1 MIFGAAFSIFQT
13 RATPLDDMK
22 VITKDD
28 LDTSMATF
36 KDGLLEQL
44 KDILHKSRKDKSN
57 KLKAGQK
64 TERLMV
70 LGIIDALA
78 AVGIDSSKLA
88 ALEDDAKAFCTSVQD
103 TELQIGKRLETF
115 LAVHGPDVIEEKLLA
130 GDVSTVNGRQS
141 ITQTTIASMI
151 GKDKQTK
158 LKLLDSI
165 FGPGLIGLV
174 RLDKLL
180 AARQV
185 IISIED
191 ARKSAEGE
199 DQNEEKEK
207 EGGTGFDLS
216 EAYSILCGNLW
227 KVSGVRQFCVIS
239 ETLELMLR
247 TKVTSLTSH
256 LLRSLIGNKTRSM
269 TQFNIDTTLGS
280 ITILCSRNSPLLRPS
295 RAGTIYFHLCRLL
308 QSVLTHHRLKLQG
321 HFHLVVQ
328 VMQSLLRL
336 LFRPLPYS
344 TAKALKHFG
353 SPPSWLSSPKY
364 QLNAKHAAAFTR
376 LVTLICDP
384 SVSSVRGSQHNNLT
398 SATDKA
404 KRMAGQ
410 HMQFLLTTYIKL
422 QLEMRMLP
430 EIREKM
436 IPGLYAIFDT
446 TTPELR
452 RVINDELDA
461 SGRAVFGT
469 LYKDYARFG
478 KWKGN

>member
-1 MIFGAAFSIFQT
+1 
-13 RATPLDDMK
+13 MK

-64 TERLMV
+64 TEHMMI

-78 AVGIDSSKLA
+78 ALGIDSSKLA

-141 ITQTTIASMI
+141 ITQKTIASMI

-165 FGPGLIGLV
+165 FGPGLIGLG

-191 ARKSAEGE
+191 TRKSVEGE
-199 DQNEEKEK
+199 DQNEEKET
-207 EGGTGFDLS
+207 EDGTGFDLS

-247 TKVTSLTSH
+247 TKVTSPTSH

-446 TTPELR
+446 TTQELR